1 MCPTETA
8 RGTATAMEH
17 ELRAVAT
24 DKEMDIQQ
32 RIPAT
37 TTTSTSTSTHQIK
50 DASESERERER
61 EWEEDPS
68 NSDGSAVSPQLERE
82 ARERRQR
89 RRCRS
94 TYNVVRRVR
103 YFTSFHID
111 NVPGDFVIIT
121 RGGGG
126 GGDTRTQTIHPQ
138 SMTPCVWKTNQ
149 RQNER
154 QVIRAEAITDVTATT
169 TATVTN
175 QAKQHQRSQ
184 LQAQAKQ

>member
-37 TTTSTSTSTHQIK
+37 TTTSTSTHQIK
-50 DASESERERER
+50 DASESERERERER

-82 ARERRQR
+82 ARERRQG

-121 RGGGG
+121 RGRGAAASG
-126 GGDTRTQTIHPQ
+126 RRPSIP
-138 SMTPCVWKTNQ
+138 
-149 RQNER
+149 
-154 QVIRAEAITDVTATT
+154 
-169 TATVTN
+169 
-175 QAKQHQRSQ
+175 SQ
-184 LQAQAKQ
+184 